1 MSSYY
6 SSSSCTLLRY
16 ILILVVVGQNVY
28 ATITFG
34 GVPLDQIIQHEEEIH
49 NATTA
54 NRNLQ
59 LFKKY
64 HDFSQQLDGKEAL
77 RIVILHGIKQR
88 LVQGKRMGL
97 NMTFNGKPLPSD
109 FGPASNYYNRG
120 QVPDPNEN
128 NNRGLWN
135 DWSNWLNTNVVDP
148 VVENVVEPVVN
159 GLDDV
164 VDGTVN
170 TVEDVLDDA
179 WVAVENSLDILLDNF
194 PWQSMYT
201 KVIVHTYVRSQ
212 TTDLV
217 GIFEHFTNQLTVYL
231 I

>member
-6 SSSSCTLLRY
+6 SSGSCTLLRY

-64 HDFSQQLDGKEAL
+64 HDFSQPLDGKEAL

-88 LVQGKRMGL
+88 LVQGKRSGL
-97 NMTFNGKPLPSD
+97 NMTFNGKPLPAD
-109 FGPASNYYNRG
+109 FHPGSNYYNRG
-120 QVPDPNEN
+120 EVPDANDIN
-128 NNRGLWN
+128 DRGFW
-135 DWSNWLNTNVVDP
+135 DWINTNVIDP
-148 VVENVVEPVVN
+148 VVETVVEPVVN

-179 WVAVENSLDILLDNF
+179 WVAVENSLDSLLDSF
-194 PWQSMYT
+194 PWQSIYI
-201 KVIVHTYVRSQ
+201 KVIVHTYLRSQ
-212 TTDLV
+212 ATDLV
-217 GIFEHFTNQLTVYL
+217 GIFEHFTF
-231 I
+231 

>member
-16 ILILVVVGQNVY
+16 ILILVVVGQKVY

-120 QVPDPNEN
+120 QVPDA
-128 NNRGLWN
+128 N
-135 DWSNWLNTNVVDP
+135 DINDRWGVWDWINTNVIDP
-148 VVENVVEPVVN
+148 VVETVVEPVVN

-179 WVAVENSLDILLDNF
+179 WVAVENSLDSLLDSF
-194 PWQSMYT
+194 PWQSIYI
-201 KVIVHTYVRSQ
+201 KVIAHTYLRSQ
-212 TTDLV
+212 ATDLV
-217 GIFEHFTNQLTVYL
+217 GIFEHFTF
-231 I
+231 

>member
-120 QVPDPNEN
+120 EVPDANDIN
-128 NNRGLWN
+128 DRGFW
-135 DWSNWLNTNVVDP
+135 DWINTNVIDP
-148 VVENVVEPVVN
+148 VVETVVEPVVN

-179 WVAVENSLDILLDNF
+179 WVAVENSLDSLLDSF
-194 PWQSMYT
+194 PWQSIYI
-201 KVIVHTYVRSQ
+201 KVIVHTYLRSQ
-212 TTDLV
+212 ATDLV
-217 GIFEHFTNQLTVYL
+217 GIFEHFTF
-231 I
+231 

>member
-6 SSSSCTLLRY
+6 SSGSCTLLRY
-16 ILILVVVGQNVY
+16 ILILVVGQKVY

-88 LVQGKRMGL
+88 LVQGKRVGL
-97 NMTFNGKPLPSD
+97 NMTFNGKPLPAD
-109 FGPASNYYNRG
+109 FHPGSNYYNRG
-120 QVPDPNEN
+120 EVPDANDIN
-128 NNRGLWN
+128 DRGFW
-135 DWSNWLNTNVVDP
+135 DWINTNVIDP
-148 VVENVVEPVVN
+148 VVETVVEPVVN

-179 WVAVENSLDILLDNF
+179 WVAVENSLDSLLDSF
-194 PWQSMYT
+194 PWQSIYI
-201 KVIVHTYVRSQ
+201 KVIVHTYLRSQ
-212 TTDLV
+212 ATDLV
-217 GIFEHFTNQLTVYL
+217 GIFVHFTN
-231 I
+231 